1 MSLNNK
7 KSKLLRAL
15 DVMGVV
21 LGLIFCALY
30 PGWWSDGYLS
40 NWYLKIAVG
49 IAVYGG
55 TLASV
60 WWLYKDIKSRG
71 W

>member
-7 KSKLLRAL
+7 KSKLLRIL
-15 DVMGVV
+15 D
-21 LGLIFCALY
+21 
-30 PGWWSDGYLS
+30 
-40 NWYLKIAVG
+40 IAVG

-55 TLASV
+55 TIASL
-60 WWLYKDIKSRG
+60 WWLYKDLKNRG